1 MYGAVSYLFQE
12 KLIHALQVA
21 GAGYDLQGVILPL
34 HRLQSHIADLDAA
47 LALHFGRG
55 FLVLL
60 KFPPVDARKLRT
72 PRGCQVMRTQLC
84 W

>member
-72 PRGCQVMRTQLC
+72 PWGCQVMRTQLC